1 MLTIRLRRMGSK
13 KRPRFRVVVI
23 DGHAARDGRFI
34 EVLGHYNPQ
43 TQPEVL
49 HVDHERLAHWLQQ
62 GRSRRTRCEPC
73 WPVTRWSRA
82 RTRRR
87 LRLRG
92 SRRREPQS

>member
-23 DGHAARDGRFI
+23 EARVARDGRFI

-43 TQPEVL
+43 IQPEVL

-62 GRSRRTRCEPC
+62 GAQPSDTVRTLLARHPAVAPADAA
-73 WPVTRWSRA
+73 PVAAEGQPS
-82 RTRRR
+82 
-87 LRLRG
+87 
-92 SRRREPQS
+92 S

>member
-23 DGHAARDGRFI
+23 EARVARDGRFI

-62 GRSRRTRCEPC
+62 GARPSDTVRTLLARH
-73 WPVTRWSRA
+73 PVVARA
-82 RTRRR
+82 DAAPVAAE
-87 LRLRG
+87 G
-92 SRRREPQS
+92 QPSS

>member
-43 TQPEVL
+43 TQPEAL

-62 GRSRRTRCEPC
+62 GAQPSDTVRTLLARHPVVAGTDAA
-73 WPVTRWSRA
+73 PVTAEGQPS
-82 RTRRR
+82 
-87 LRLRG
+87 
-92 SRRREPQS
+92 S